1 MAKADNKDPKIDRR
15 IGALDIAA
23 KKLISSID
31 NGYNERT
38 LLSSKDD
45 RIQEIIN
52 NELDLA
58 KGVSKG
64 SIVDFTTL
72 MVKDSARYNGRD
84 PNEVDG
90 YTLFTEDIGNL
101 FGYFQEIYKNRYI
114 ELADLKFITK
124 FIPAIGEA
132 VKTTL
137 DSIVQSDDMTETISR
152 NIELGPAL
160 TNVEKAQVMAEI
172 ERIETDEKL
181 LKKLRNIVYKKT
193 LVSGNYYV
201 YRIPYND
208 LFQEYDRLVKTGRI
222 INNQF
227 VNNALARGNMS
238 KDAKKKGFNLKNVG
252 KSGLFATEAAAE
264 MEPVVENGFSPENTQ
279 IINSALESL
288 IASDKDF
295 EKSRDNLKRAFET
308 SFENVSIV
316 DSDVLVEALEGFSSL
331 KFMEDNIASYRQ
343 VFGGNG
349 FIDEKLVATPEAT
362 FGNDNYTPEKFNV
375 QGTYIK
381 YIDANRIVPVKVY
394 NQIIGYLHVHDTSA
408 TKKAT
413 GLANMQTQVSTT
425 NLIAPSSNVFSS
437 VQLTEDKRNKAVQ
450 SIVDA
455 VSDGIISN
463 FSNKFVNKNADFK
476 RLIADCIVANGLI
489 NSTFQIQ
496 FIPAKYIT
504 PFAINEDENGMGV
517 SMLQDSLFP
526 AKMLL
531 STIIAKLLLYMNK
544 SGNKTIAYVRKGPID
559 VSTGNHVQR
568 TIRMLQESNITFSD
582 LLSTNLSFAKFSRN
596 GNIQLPMAKNG
607 DRLIEFETQEG
618 QEVDMNTP
626 MEEYL
631 EKLAILGTGVPSVIM
646 EYTDAADYA
655 KSLVTANLKFAGRV
669 AAFQSDLEEATTDLY
684 KALLSSSSLEESIRN
699 KAVNSLKFKLSRP
712 RVLTNANMADYLSQV
727 EQVTRS
733 IANMYLGENDE
744 TPEDGKV
751 RTEFIKNMA
760 ADMLPFIS
768 WNKYEEM
775 LKSSKVKVTEQLDL
789 DKNNN
794 DNNGSDGNVDD
805 EFL

>member
-1 MAKADNKDPKIDRR
+1 MAKTDNKDPKVDRR

-72 MVKDSARYNGRD
+72 MAKDSARYNGRD

-137 DSIVQSDDMTETISR
+137 DSIVQSDDMSETISR
-152 NIELGPAL
+152 NIELGPSL

-264 MEPVVENGFSPENTQ
+264 MEPIVENGFSPENTQ

-295 EKSRDNLKRAFET
+295 EKSRDNLKKAFET

-349 FIDEKLVATPEAT
+349 FIDEKLTATPEAT
-362 FGNDNYTPEKFNV
+362 FGNDNYTHEKFNV

-517 SMLQDSLFP
+517 SMIQDSLFP

-751 RTEFIKNMA
+751 RTELIKNMA

-794 DNNGSDGNVDD
+794 DNSGSDGNVDD

>member
-1 MAKADNKDPKIDRR
+1 MAKTDNKDPKVDRR

-72 MVKDSARYNGRD
+72 MAKDSARYNGRD

-137 DSIVQSDDMTETISR
+137 DSIVQSDDMSETISR
-152 NIELGPAL
+152 NIELGPSL

-238 KDAKKKGFNLKNVG
+238 KDAKKKGFNLKNIG

-349 FIDEKLVATPEAT
+349 FIDEKLAATPEAT

-517 SMLQDSLFP
+517 SMLQDALFP

-744 TPEDGKV
+744 TPEDGRV

-775 LKSSKVKVTEQLDL
+775 LKASKVKVTEQLDL

-794 DNNGSDGNVDD
+794 DNSGSDGNVDD

>member
-1 MAKADNKDPKIDRR
+1 MAKTDNKDPKVDRR

-72 MVKDSARYNGRD
+72 MAKDSARYNGRD

-137 DSIVQSDDMTETISR
+137 DSIVQSDDMSETISR
-152 NIELGPAL
+152 NIELGPSL

-349 FIDEKLVATPEAT
+349 FIDEKLAATPEAT

-517 SMLQDSLFP
+517 SMLQDALFP

-744 TPEDGKV
+744 TPEDGRV

-775 LKSSKVKVTEQLDL
+775 LKASKVKVTEQLDL

-794 DNNGSDGNVDD
+794 DNSGSDGNVDD

>member
-1 MAKADNKDPKIDRR
+1 MAKTDNKDPKVDRR

-72 MVKDSARYNGRD
+72 MAKDSARYNGRD

-137 DSIVQSDDMTETISR
+137 DSIVQSDDMSETISR
-152 NIELGPAL
+152 NIELGPSL

-264 MEPVVENGFSPENTQ
+264 MEPVAENGFSPENTQ

-295 EKSRDNLKRAFET
+295 EKNKDNLKRAFET

-349 FIDEKLVATPEAT
+349 FIDEKLAATPEAT

-794 DNNGSDGNVDD
+794 NNSGSDGNVDD

>member
-1 MAKADNKDPKIDRR
+1 MAKTDNKDPKVDRR

-72 MVKDSARYNGRD
+72 MAKDSARYNGRD

-152 NIELGPAL
+152 NIELGPSL
-160 TNVEKAQVMAEI
+160 TTVEKSQVMAEI

-295 EKSRDNLKRAFET
+295 EKNKDNLKRAFET
-308 SFENVSIV
+308 SFESVSIV

-343 VFGGNG
+343 VFAGNG
-349 FIDEKLVATPEAT
+349 FIDEKLAATPEAT
-362 FGNDNYTPEKFNV
+362 FGNDNYSPEKFNV

-381 YIDANRIVPVKVY
+381 YIDANKIVPVKVY

-517 SMLQDSLFP
+517 SMLQDALFL

-531 STIIAKLLLYMNK
+531 STIISKLLLYMNK

-646 EYTDAADYA
+646 EYTDAGDYS

-733 IANMYLGENDE
+733 LANMYLGENDE
-744 TPEDGKV
+744 TPEDGKI

-768 WNKYEEM
+768 WSKYEEM

-794 DNNGSDGNVDD
+794 SGSDGNVDD

>member
-1 MAKADNKDPKIDRR
+1 MAKTDNKDPKVDRR

-72 MVKDSARYNGRD
+72 MAKDSARYNGRD

-152 NIELGPAL
+152 NIELGPSL

-295 EKSRDNLKRAFET
+295 EKNKDNLKRAFET

-316 DSDVLVEALEGFSSL
+316 DSDVLAEALEGFSSL

-349 FIDEKLVATPEAT
+349 FIDEKLTATPEAT

-517 SMLQDSLFP
+517 SMLQDALFP

>member
-1 MAKADNKDPKIDRR
+1 MAKTDNKDPKVDRR

-72 MVKDSARYNGRD
+72 MAKDSARYNGRD

-152 NIELGPAL
+152 NIELGPSL
-160 TNVEKAQVMAEI
+160 TTVEKSQVMAEI

-208 LFQEYDRLVKTGRI
+208 LFQEYDRLVKSGRI

-252 KSGLFATEAAAE
+252 KSGLFATEAAVE

-295 EKSRDNLKRAFET
+295 EKNKDNLKRAFET

-349 FIDEKLVATPEAT
+349 FIDEKLAATPEAT
-362 FGNDNYTPEKFNV
+362 FGNDNYSPEKFNV

-381 YIDANRIVPVKVY
+381 YIDANKIVPVKVY

-517 SMLQDSLFP
+517 SMLQDALFP

-531 STIIAKLLLYMNK
+531 STIISKLLLYMNK

-733 IANMYLGENDE
+733 LANMYLGENDE
-744 TPEDGKV
+744 TPEDGKI

-768 WNKYEEM
+768 WSKYEEM

-794 DNNGSDGNVDD
+794 ENSGADGNVDD

>member
-1 MAKADNKDPKIDRR
+1 MAKTDNKDPKVDRR

-72 MVKDSARYNGRD
+72 MAKDSARYNGRD

-137 DSIVQSDDMTETISR
+137 DSIVQSDDMSETISR
-152 NIELGPAL
+152 NIELGPSL

-238 KDAKKKGFNLKNVG
+238 KDAKKKGFNLKNIG

-349 FIDEKLVATPEAT
+349 FIDEKLAATPEAT

-517 SMLQDSLFP
+517 SMLQDALFP

-544 SGNKTIAYVRKGPID
+544 SGNKTIAYVRKGNQKVGPL
-559 VSTGNHVQR
+559 V
-568 TIRMLQESNITFSD
+568 LSNECE
-582 LLSTNLSFAKFSRN
+582 A
-596 GNIQLPMAKNG
+596 
-607 DRLIEFETQEG
+607 
-618 QEVDMNTP
+618 
-626 MEEYL
+626 
-631 EKLAILGTGVPSVIM
+631 LG
-646 EYTDAADYA
+646 
-655 KSLVTANLKFAGRV
+655 
-669 AAFQSDLEEATTDLY
+669 
-684 KALLSSSSLEESIRN
+684 
-699 KAVNSLKFKLSRP
+699 
-712 RVLTNANMADYLSQV
+712 
-727 EQVTRS
+727 
-733 IANMYLGENDE
+733 
-744 TPEDGKV
+744 
-751 RTEFIKNMA
+751 
-760 ADMLPFIS
+760 
-768 WNKYEEM
+768 
-775 LKSSKVKVTEQLDL
+775 
-789 DKNNN
+789 
-794 DNNGSDGNVDD
+794 
-805 EFL
+805 

>member
-1 MAKADNKDPKIDRR
+1 MAKTDNKDPKVDRR

-72 MVKDSARYNGRD
+72 MAKDSARYNGRD

-137 DSIVQSDDMTETISR
+137 DSIVQSDDMSETISR
-152 NIELGPAL
+152 NIELGPSL

-349 FIDEKLVATPEAT
+349 FIDEKLTATPEAT

-517 SMLQDSLFP
+517 SMLQDALFP

-544 SGNKTIAYVRKGPID
+544 SGNKTIAYVRKGNQKVGP
-559 VSTGNHVQR
+559 
-568 TIRMLQESNITFSD
+568 LAFSNECE
-582 LLSTNLSFAKFSRN
+582 A
-596 GNIQLPMAKNG
+596 
-607 DRLIEFETQEG
+607 
-618 QEVDMNTP
+618 
-626 MEEYL
+626 
-631 EKLAILGTGVPSVIM
+631 LG
-646 EYTDAADYA
+646 
-655 KSLVTANLKFAGRV
+655 
-669 AAFQSDLEEATTDLY
+669 
-684 KALLSSSSLEESIRN
+684 
-699 KAVNSLKFKLSRP
+699 
-712 RVLTNANMADYLSQV
+712 
-727 EQVTRS
+727 
-733 IANMYLGENDE
+733 
-744 TPEDGKV
+744 
-751 RTEFIKNMA
+751 
-760 ADMLPFIS
+760 
-768 WNKYEEM
+768 
-775 LKSSKVKVTEQLDL
+775 
-789 DKNNN
+789 
-794 DNNGSDGNVDD
+794 
-805 EFL
+805 

>member
-1 MAKADNKDPKIDRR
+1 MAKTDNKDPKVDRR

-72 MVKDSARYNGRD
+72 MAKDSARYNGRD

-137 DSIVQSDDMTETISR
+137 DSIVQSDDMSETISR

-172 ERIETDEKL
+172 ERIETDKKL

-264 MEPVVENGFSPENTQ
+264 IEPVVENGFSPENTQ

-349 FIDEKLVATPEAT
+349 FIDEKLAATPEAT

-394 NQIIGYLHVHDTSA
+394 NQIIGYLHAHDTSA

-517 SMLQDSLFP
+517 SMLQDALFP

-751 RTEFIKNMA
+751 RTEFIKNLA

-794 DNNGSDGNVDD
+794 DNSGSDGNVDD

>member
-1 MAKADNKDPKIDRR
+1 MAKTDNKDPKVDRR

-72 MVKDSARYNGRD
+72 MAKDSARYNGRD

-137 DSIVQSDDMTETISR
+137 DSIVQSDDMSETISR
-152 NIELGPAL
+152 NIELGPSL

-252 KSGLFATEAAAE
+252 KSGLFATETAAE
-264 MEPVVENGFSPENTQ
+264 MESVVENGFSPENTQ

-349 FIDEKLVATPEAT
+349 FIDEKLAATPEAT

-517 SMLQDSLFP
+517 SMLQDALFP

-531 STIIAKLLLYMNK
+531 STIISKLLLYMNK

-794 DNNGSDGNVDD
+794 DNSGSDGNVDD

>member
-1 MAKADNKDPKIDRR
+1 MAKTDNKDPKVDRR

-72 MVKDSARYNGRD
+72 MAKDSARYNGRD

-137 DSIVQSDDMTETISR
+137 DSIVQSDDMSETISR
-152 NIELGPAL
+152 NIELGPSL

-264 MEPVVENGFSPENTQ
+264 MELVVENGFSPENTQ

-349 FIDEKLVATPEAT
+349 FIDEKLAATPEAT

-381 YIDANRIVPVKVY
+381 YIDANKIVPVKVY

-517 SMLQDSLFP
+517 SMLQDALFP

-531 STIIAKLLLYMNK
+531 STIISKLLLYMNK
-544 SGNKTIAYVRKGPID
+544 SGNKTIAYVRKGNQKVGPL
-559 VSTGNHVQR
+559 V
-568 TIRMLQESNITFSD
+568 LSNECE
-582 LLSTNLSFAKFSRN
+582 A
-596 GNIQLPMAKNG
+596 
-607 DRLIEFETQEG
+607 
-618 QEVDMNTP
+618 
-626 MEEYL
+626 
-631 EKLAILGTGVPSVIM
+631 LG
-646 EYTDAADYA
+646 
-655 KSLVTANLKFAGRV
+655 
-669 AAFQSDLEEATTDLY
+669 
-684 KALLSSSSLEESIRN
+684 
-699 KAVNSLKFKLSRP
+699 
-712 RVLTNANMADYLSQV
+712 
-727 EQVTRS
+727 
-733 IANMYLGENDE
+733 
-744 TPEDGKV
+744 
-751 RTEFIKNMA
+751 
-760 ADMLPFIS
+760 
-768 WNKYEEM
+768 
-775 LKSSKVKVTEQLDL
+775 
-789 DKNNN
+789 
-794 DNNGSDGNVDD
+794 
-805 EFL
+805 

>member
-1 MAKADNKDPKIDRR
+1 MAKTDNKDPKVDRR

-72 MVKDSARYNGRD
+72 MAKDSARYNGRD

-152 NIELGPAL
+152 NIELGPSL
-160 TNVEKAQVMAEI
+160 TSVEKAQVMAEI

-279 IINSALESL
+279 IINSALEGL

-349 FIDEKLVATPEAT
+349 FIDEKLAATPEAT

-744 TPEDGKV
+744 TPEDGRV

-768 WNKYEEM
+768 WSKYEEM
-775 LKSSKVKVTEQLDL
+775 LKASKIKVTEQLDL
-789 DKNNN
+789 DKNSN
-794 DNNGSDGNVDD
+794 DNSGSDGNVDD

>member
-1 MAKADNKDPKIDRR
+1 MAKTDNKDPKVDRR

-72 MVKDSARYNGRD
+72 MAKDSARYNGRD

-137 DSIVQSDDMTETISR
+137 DSIVQSDDMSETISR
-152 NIELGPAL
+152 NIELGPSL

-349 FIDEKLVATPEAT
+349 FIDEKLAATPEAT

-744 TPEDGKV
+744 TPEDGRV

-768 WNKYEEM
+768 WSKYEEM

-794 DNNGSDGNVDD
+794 DNSGSDGNVDD